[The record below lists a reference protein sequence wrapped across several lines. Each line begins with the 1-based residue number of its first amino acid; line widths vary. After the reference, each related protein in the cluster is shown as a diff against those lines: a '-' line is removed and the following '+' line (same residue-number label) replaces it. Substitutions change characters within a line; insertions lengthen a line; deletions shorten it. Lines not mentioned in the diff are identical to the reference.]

1 MSATGRPCDDCAR
14 RVFYMSRAAAL
25 ADADVLFTL
34 HRDRVFRYL
43 CRFVGQGEAARD
55 LTQEVFLRVARGPV
69 PEASEPERRA
79 WVFRIAHNL
88 ALNYLRDGKRRGQP
102 VEIVDVPLAATQE
115 VSVALRQALAALDDR
130 DRDVFLLRE
139 TGGLSYD
146 EIASACELTTAAVR
160 SRLHRARLQ
169 LRETLAPALRLDA
182 SRRGVRLHHDR

>member
-1 MSATGRPCDDCAR
+1 
-14 RVFYMSRAAAL
+14 MSRAAAL

-43 CRFVGQGEAARD
+43 CRFVGQGDAARD

-69 PEASEPERRA
+69 PDASEPERRA

-102 VEIVDVPLAATQE
+102 VELTETPTAATQE
-115 VSVALRQALAALDDR
+115 LSVALRQALAALDDR

-139 TGGLSYD
+139 TGGLTYE

-169 LRETLAPALRLDA
+169 LRNALTPALRIESA
-182 SRRGVRLHHDR
+182 TRGVRWNHER